1 MNKILISAL
10 AAVAVFAVT
19 ATTVAQD
26 AGPKQGG
33 GAKQGQAGRG
43 AGQAGRGKWMQDL
56 LKQLNL
62 TEDQKKKLADLQK
75 GNAEKMKK
83 MREEMKGNPGAGREK
98 MMAMRKEND
107 DAMKKILNKDQW
119 AKFEKLRKE
128 AMDKAR
134 KEGGGRRGGG
144 AIPPV
149 A

>member
-19 ATTVAQD
+19 ATTLAQD
-26 AGPKQGG
+26 AGPKQGPG
-33 GAKQGQAGRG
+33 KGQQGRG
-43 AGQAGRGKWMQDL
+43 AQAGRGKWMQDV

-62 TEDQKKKLADLQK
+62 TDDQKKKLADLQK

-98 MMAMRKEND
+98 MMAMRKENE
-107 DAMKKILNKDQW
+107 DAMKKILSKDQW
-119 AKFEKLRKE
+119 AKYEKLRKE

-134 KEGGGRRGGG
+134 KEGGGKRGGG
-144 AIPPV
+144 NIPPTF
-149 A
+149 